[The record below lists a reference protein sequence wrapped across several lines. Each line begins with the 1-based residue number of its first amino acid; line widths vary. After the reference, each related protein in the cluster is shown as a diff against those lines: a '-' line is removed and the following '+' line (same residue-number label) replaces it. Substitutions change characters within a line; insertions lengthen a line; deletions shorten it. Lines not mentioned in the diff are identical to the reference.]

1 MRFTWRTKQF
11 SLTVAHG
18 GGGVV
23 GGGQKGGEEE
33 EVLGKESKAL
43 EDSEAG

>member
-11 SLTVAHG
+11 SLTVARG
-18 GGGVV
+18 GGG

-43 EDSEAG
+43 EDSGAG